1 MACSLFALRGGTRVK
16 RRRCAFVRSLVRLN
30 ARRVDACLGTKGL
43 ASSRNTFHRQVNTR
57 DTTSRHPR
65 FSANCII
72 WRNISHE
79 QSHILPV
86 EFARLAVY
94 SLLRI
99 SFIEPLCQTML
110 FLFPLKTY
118 PSNFPGKFL
127 LLFRL
132 VENPSEIE
140 SSMIVVWI
148 GRERNR
154 FFALVRTNLR
164 EQLGGYCA
172 YFARVAFDL
181 SAILIFIRYIFSRVI
196 ECCLKIECL
205 SIVVPIV
212 PT

>member
-1 MACSLFALRGGTRVK
+1 MACFLFALRGGTRIK

-118 PSNFPGKFL
+118 PSNFPGQISFTFQTRRK
-127 LLFRL
+127 
-132 VENPSEIE
+132 SIE
-140 SSMIVVWI
+140 SSLIVVWI

>member
-1 MACSLFALRGGTRVK
+1 MLYLGPVSYARVLHTSEEEQLYSDETKRLCEPAGGNFFSFFSLSLSLSLSLSFSSRGRKQSFMAWLVLSSLFEVGRAGKGGDAHSPARP
-16 RRRCAFVRSLVRLN
+16 FVRLN

-99 SFIEPLCQTML
+99 SRLSSLFAKLC
-110 FLFPLKTY
+110 Y
-118 PSNFPGKFL
+118 SS
-127 LLFRL
+127 FR
-132 VENPSEIE
+132 
-140 SSMIVVWI
+140 
-148 GRERNR
+148 
-154 FFALVRTNLR
+154 
-164 EQLGGYCA
+164 
-172 YFARVAFDL
+172 
-181 SAILIFIRYIFSRVI
+181 
-196 ECCLKIECL
+196 
-205 SIVVPIV
+205 
-212 PT
+212 

>member
-118 PSNFPGKFL
+118 PSNFPGQISFTFQTRRK
-127 LLFRL
+127 
-132 VENPSEIE
+132 SIE
-140 SSMIVVWI
+140 SSLIVVWI

-154 FFALVRTNLR
+154 FFALERIYGNSLAAIAHISH
-164 EQLGGYCA
+164 ESHSIFPLSWFLSDI
-172 YFARVAFDL
+172 YFLAW
-181 SAILIFIRYIFSRVI
+181 SN
-196 ECCLKIECL
+196 
-205 SIVVPIV
+205 VVWKSNV
-212 PT
+212 CRSLFQSFQRS

>member
-1 MACSLFALRGGTRVK
+1 MACSLFSLRGGTRVK

-110 FLFPLKTY
+110 FLFPLKIC
-118 PSNFPGKFL
+118 PPNFPGQISFTFQTRRKSIGSRIIIL
-127 LLFRL
+127 LYD
-132 VENPSEIE
+132 
-140 SSMIVVWI
+140 W
-148 GRERNR
+148 NR
-154 FFALVRTNLR
+154 FFALVRTNLQ
-164 EQLGGYCA
+164 EQLDGYCA
-172 YFARVAFDL
+172 YFARVFPL
-181 SAILIFIRYIFSRVI
+181 SWFLPDIYFLAWSN
-196 ECCLKIECL
+196 
-205 SIVVPIV
+205 VVWKSNVCQSLFPIV
-212 PT
+212 RT

>member
-99 SFIEPLCQTML
+99 YYRASLPNYVIPLSIKNI
-110 FLFPLKTY
+110 P
-118 PSNFPGKFL
+118 
-127 LLFRL
+127 
-132 VENPSEIE
+132 VE
-140 SSMIVVWI
+140 
-148 GRERNR
+148 
-154 FFALVRTNLR
+154 
-164 EQLGGYCA
+164 
-172 YFARVAFDL
+172 
-181 SAILIFIRYIFSRVI
+181 FSRPNFFYFSDSSKI
-196 ECCLKIECL
+196 HRKSNHLWFDCCMDRTREE
-205 SIVVPIV
+205 
-212 PT
+212 